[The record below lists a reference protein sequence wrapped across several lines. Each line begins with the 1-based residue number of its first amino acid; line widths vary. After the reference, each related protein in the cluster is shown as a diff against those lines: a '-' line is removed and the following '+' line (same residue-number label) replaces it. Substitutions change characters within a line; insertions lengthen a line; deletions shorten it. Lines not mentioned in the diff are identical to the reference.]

1 MTGVWSGTRGEGV
14 ATVILAG
21 GASRRMGSPKQLLPY
36 LGRPILQHVLD
47 LAAGAAAGE
56 LLVVLGHAARR
67 IESAIDVPGR
77 AKIVVNRDYAAGQAS
92 SLTAGLAA
100 CDPSARAAL
109 ILLADQPELPEEAI
123 TRVLDAYRRT
133 GGPVVRAAYQGTSGH
148 PVLLDRSIWP
158 ALSGGAADRGA
169 GPALARRP
177 EWVVSVNLDL
187 PAPLEVDTPADYR
200 ALMARAR
207 NRTGGGRRAEAV

>member
-1 MTGVWSGTRGEGV
+1 MRDESV

-36 LGRPILQHVLD
+36 LGRPILQHVVD
-47 LAAGAAAGE
+47 LAAGAVPGG

-67 IESAIDVPGR
+67 IESATDFPSR
-77 AKIVVNRDYAAGQAS
+77 AKIVVNRDYASGQAS
-92 SLTAGLAA
+92 SLTSGLAA
-100 CDPSARAAL
+100 CESSARAAL

-133 GGPVVRAAYQGTSGH
+133 GGPVVRAAYQGTPGH

-158 ALSGGAADRGA
+158 ELFGGAADRGA

-177 EWVVSVNLDL
+177 EWVVSVDLDL
-187 PAPLEVDTPADYR
+187 PAPLEVDTPADYL
-200 ALMARAR
+200 ALMARER
-207 NRTGGGRRAEAV
+207 NSTAGGRGAEAV